1 MKWKAVY
8 GEELSAPTHLNEPQ
22 GKLKNMETVTLTYKR
37 PPNRVNHFQ
46 QELLYLDDDVI
57 VTSQRVKPSSPI
69 VQNGETVLADN
80 FAAVWFVF
88 TGLWYDVGKVYNLNN
103 EWTGYY
109 CDIMKPVKRSMNA
122 AGELDRFEITD
133 LFLDLWIN
141 PDGSYEIQDED
152 EFEEAV
158 QNGAI
163 DTTLEKMAR
172 DVLNTLIVEVESGRL
187 ERRVQAVTHRMK
199 FKDLKDYVEKLP

>member
-1 MKWKAVY
+1 
-8 GEELSAPTHLNEPQ
+8 
-22 GKLKNMETVTLTYKR
+22 METVTLTYKR
-37 PPNRVNHFQ
+37 PPDRVNHFQ
-46 QELLYLDDDVI
+46 QELLYLDEEVI

-109 CDIMKPVKRSMNA
+109 CDVLKPVKRSVDVN
-122 AGELDRFEITD
+122 GKLNRFEITD

-141 PDGSYEIQDED
+141 PDGTYEIQDED
-152 EFEEAV
+152 EFEDAI

-163 DTTLEKMAR
+163 DAALERKALE
-172 DVLNTLIVEVESGRL
+172 VLKTLIADAESGHVEHRL
-187 ERRVQAVTHRMK
+187 QKVMRSVE
-199 FKDLKDYVEKLP
+199 FPDLQDYVEKLP

>member
-1 MKWKAVY
+1 
-8 GEELSAPTHLNEPQ
+8 
-22 GKLKNMETVTLTYKR
+22 METVTLTYKR
-37 PPNRVNHFQ
+37 PPDRVNHFQ
-46 QELLYLDDDVI
+46 QELLYLDEDVI

-69 VQNGETVLADN
+69 VQNGQMVLGDN

-109 CDIMKPVKRSMNA
+109 CDVLKPVKRSVDVN
-122 AGELDRFEITD
+122 GKLDRFEITD

-141 PDGSYEIQDED
+141 PDGTYEIQDED
-152 EFEEAV
+152 EFEDAI

-163 DTTLEKMAR
+163 DAALERKALE
-172 DVLNTLIVEVESGRL
+172 VLKTLIAEVEAGHV
-187 ERRVQAVTHRMK
+187 ERRLQKVMRSVE
-199 FKDLKDYVEKLP
+199 FPDLQDYVEKLP

>member
-1 MKWKAVY
+1 
-8 GEELSAPTHLNEPQ
+8 
-22 GKLKNMETVTLTYKR
+22 METVTLTYKR
-37 PPNRVNHFQ
+37 PPDRVNHFQ

-69 VQNGETVLADN
+69 VQNGKTVLGDN
-80 FAAVWFVF
+80 FAVVWFVF
-88 TGLWYDVGKVYNLNN
+88 TELWYDVGKVYNLDN

-109 CDIMKPVKRSMNA
+109 CDIMKPVKRRVNV
-122 AGELDRFEITD
+122 AGKLDCFEIID

-141 PDGSYEIQDED
+141 PDGTYQIQDED

-163 DTTLEKMAR
+163 DPELDKKAR
-172 DVLNTLIVEVESGRL
+172 SVLNTLIAEVEESRL
-187 ERRVQAVTHRMK
+187 ESRLQAV
-199 FKDLKDYVEKLP
+199 FNSAQLPDLQDYVAKLP